1 MEPDFQGYA
10 TKANLLCSDG
20 KTIAPNAFQHQDSMT
35 VPLVWQHGHDS
46 PKNILG
52 HAILRNRDDGVW
64 VEAFFND
71 TLEALHAKKLVIHR
85 DIRMMSIWANAL
97 RKVASKVVH
106 GTIREVSLVIGGA
119 NPGAMIDP
127 LTIRHSDNGEVWDEE
142 KEDEAFITT
151 GLDFEIVH
159 AAGDANDE
167 NDDDEIDVEEVYQS
181 LTPIQKDVVHYLANA
196 VLEAAKDDNAEH
208 SADDKNELHTDDT
221 NKEGKEQMTHN
232 TFEKKEGQKGD
243 FISHDDT
250 LSIFKRAQK
259 CGSLKMAMQEYVD
272 EHLEHGITDIEALF
286 PDAVDVTTN
295 GAPSWITRRMEWVEP
310 FLNATRKVPWLKI
323 KSSVADLREDEAR
336 AKGYIKGN
344 EKAEQWFT
352 TARRETTPKMI
363 YKKQKLDREDVLSIT
378 DFDVVAWIKREMLF
392 MLKEEVAR
400 AALVGD
406 GRAFDDIDK
415 IDETKIRPIASDD
428 DFYTVTV
435 NVQLGDANSDYN
447 EVIDRV
453 ILERY
458 RLKGAGNPNFYTTE
472 VHIGQFLTLR
482 EPDSGRRMYRTLADL
497 AAELRVNAI
506 IPVEVLEGTPDII
519 GILVNPNDYTFG
531 AVKGGEITNF
541 EDFDIDYNQYKY
553 LSETYLC
560 GALTEPWSAM
570 VIREGAGTNP
580 LVTPAMPEFDPE
592 TGELT
597 ITDQTGVVYKHGV
610 TTINTA
616 GSPYTVVA
624 GTPWTVDATPASGY
638 AFPTDQD
645 DEWTFT
651 TEE

>member
-1 MEPDFQGYA
+1 
-10 TKANLLCSDG
+10 
-20 KTIAPNAFQHQDSMT
+20 
-35 VPLVWQHGHDS
+35 
-46 PKNILG
+46 
-52 HAILRNRDDGVW
+52 
-64 VEAFFND
+64 
-71 TLEALHAKKLVIHR
+71 
-85 DIRMMSIWANAL
+85 
-97 RKVASKVVH
+97 
-106 GTIREVSLVIGGA
+106 
-119 NPGAMIDP
+119 
-127 LTIRHSDNGEVWDEE
+127 
-142 KEDEAFITT
+142 
-151 GLDFEIVH
+151 
-159 AAGDANDE
+159 
-167 NDDDEIDVEEVYQS
+167 
-181 LTPIQKDVVHYLANA
+181 
-196 VLEAAKDDNAEH
+196 
-208 SADDKNELHTDDT
+208 
-221 NKEGKEQMTHN
+221 
-232 TFEKKEGQKGD
+232 
-243 FISHDDT
+243 
-250 LSIFKRAQK
+250 
-259 CGSLKMAMQEYVD
+259 
-272 EHLEHGITDIEALF
+272 
-286 PDAVDVTTN
+286 
-295 GAPSWITRRMEWVEP
+295 
-310 FLNATRKVPWLKI
+310 
-323 KSSVADLREDEAR
+323 
-336 AKGYIKGN
+336 
-344 EKAEQWFT
+344 
-352 TARRETTPKMI
+352 MI

-415 IDETKIRPIASDD
+415 IDETKIRPIATDD

-435 NVQLGDANSDYN
+435 NVQLGDANSNYN

-482 EPDSGRRMYRTLADL
+482 EEDSGRRMYRTLADL

-506 IPVEVLEGTPDII
+506 IPVEVLEQDPTII

-580 LVTPAMPEFDPE
+580 LVTPAMPAFDPE

-610 TTINTA
+610 TTIDAA

-651 TEE
+651 TEA

>member
-20 KTIAPNAFQHQDSMT
+20 KTIAPNAFQHQDSAQ
-35 VPLVWQHGHDS
+35 VPLVWQHDHHS
-46 PKNILG
+46 PKNVLG
-52 HAILRNRDDGVW
+52 HAILENRPDGVW
-64 VEAFFND
+64 AKAYFND
-71 TLEALHAKKLVIHR
+71 TLEAQHAKKLVVHR
-85 DIRMMSIWANAL
+85 DIKFLSIWANAL
-97 RKVASKVVH
+97 RKVAQTVVH
-106 GTIREVSLVIGGA
+106 GTIREISLVMAGA

-127 LTIRHSDNGEVWDEE
+127 LTIRHSENGEVWDEE
-142 KEDEAFITT
+142 KDDEAFITT
-151 GLDFEIVH
+151 GLEVEVTH
-159 AAGDANDE
+159 AAGDDNNE
-167 NDDDEIDVEEVYQS
+167 DDEIDVEEVYES
-181 LTPIQKDVVHYLANA
+181 LTPLQKDVVHYLANA
-196 VLEAAKDDNAEH
+196 VLEAAKDETVEQ
-208 SADDKNELHTDDT
+208 SADDKNELHSNDD
-221 NKEGKEQMTHN
+221 NKEGNTVTHN
-232 TFEKKEGQKGD
+232 TFEQKEGAPKGS
-243 FISHDDT
+243 FISHEDKAA
-250 LSIFKRAQK
+250 IFARAKK
-259 CGSLKMAMQEYVD
+259 CGSLKMAMEEYVE
-272 EHLEHGITDIEALF
+272 EHIEHGITDIEALF
-286 PDAVDVTTN
+286 PEAVDVTTD

-323 KSSVADLREDEAR
+323 KSSTADLTGEEAR
-336 AKGYIKGN
+336 AKGYVKGN
-344 EKAEQWFT
+344 EKLEQVFPT
-352 TARRETTPKMI
+352 SRRETHPGMV

-400 AALVGD
+400 AALIGD
-406 GRAFDDIDK
+406 GREVGDPDK
-415 IDETKIRPIASDD
+415 INEEKIRPIASDD

-458 RLKGAGNPNFYTTE
+458 RLRGAGNPNFYTTE
-472 VHIGQFLTLR
+472 LHIGQFLTLR
-482 EPDSGRRMYRTLADL
+482 EPDTGRRMYRTLADL

-506 IPVEVLEGTPDII
+506 IPVEVLQTQPDII

-553 LSETYLC
+553 LSETFLC

-570 VIREGAGTNP
+570 VVREAAGVAA
-580 LVTPAMPEFDPE
+580 LVTPAEPAFDPE

-597 ITDQTGVVYKHGV
+597 ITDQTGVVYKHGA
-610 TTINTA
+610 TTINAA

-651 TEE
+651 TNP

>member
-20 KTIAPNAFQHQDSMT
+20 KTIAPNAFQHQDSAQ
-35 VPLVWQHGHDS
+35 VPLVWQHDHDS
-46 PKNILG
+46 PKNVLG
-52 HAILRNRDDGVW
+52 HAILENRPDGVW
-64 VEAFFND
+64 TKAYFND
-71 TLEALHAKKLVIHR
+71 TLEAQHAKKLVVHR
-85 DIRMMSIWANAL
+85 DIKFLSIWANSL
-97 RKVASKVVH
+97 RKVAQTVVH
-106 GTIREVSLVIGGA
+106 GMIREVSLVMAGA

-127 LTIRHSDNGEVWDEE
+127 LTIRHSNNGEIWDEE
-142 KEDEAFITT
+142 KDDEAFITT
-151 GLDFEIVH
+151 GLEIELSH
-159 AAGDANDE
+159 AEGDANKD
-167 NDDDEIDVEEVYQS
+167 DADDEIDVEEVYES
-181 LTPIQKDVVHYLANA
+181 LTPLQKDVVHYLASVVA
-196 VLEAAKDDNAEH
+196 EAAKEENAEH
-208 SADDKNELHTDDT
+208 SADDKNELHNND
-221 NKEGKEQMTHN
+221 NKEGNNVTHN
-232 TFEKKEGQKGD
+232 TFEKKEGQKSD
-243 FISHDDT
+243 FLSHEDT
-250 LSIFKRAQK
+250 QAIFKRAQK

-286 PDAVDVTTN
+286 PDAVDVTTD

-415 IDETKIRPIASDD
+415 IDETKIRPIATDD

-435 NVQLGDANSDYN
+435 NVQLGDANSNYN

-482 EPDSGRRMYRTLADL
+482 EEDSGRRMYRTLADL

-506 IPVEVLEGTPDII
+506 IPVEVLEQDPTII

-580 LVTPAMPEFDPE
+580 LVTPAMPAFDPE

-610 TTINTA
+610 TTIDAA

-651 TEE
+651 TEA

>member
-1 MEPDFQGYA
+1 
-10 TKANLLCSDG
+10 
-20 KTIAPNAFQHQDSMT
+20 
-35 VPLVWQHGHDS
+35 
-46 PKNILG
+46 
-52 HAILRNRDDGVW
+52 
-64 VEAFFND
+64 
-71 TLEALHAKKLVIHR
+71 
-85 DIRMMSIWANAL
+85 
-97 RKVASKVVH
+97 
-106 GTIREVSLVIGGA
+106 
-119 NPGAMIDP
+119 
-127 LTIRHSDNGEVWDEE
+127 
-142 KEDEAFITT
+142 
-151 GLDFEIVH
+151 
-159 AAGDANDE
+159 
-167 NDDDEIDVEEVYQS
+167 
-181 LTPIQKDVVHYLANA
+181 
-196 VLEAAKDDNAEH
+196 
-208 SADDKNELHTDDT
+208 
-221 NKEGKEQMTHN
+221 
-232 TFEKKEGQKGD
+232 
-243 FISHDDT
+243 
-250 LSIFKRAQK
+250 
-259 CGSLKMAMQEYVD
+259 
-272 EHLEHGITDIEALF
+272 
-286 PDAVDVTTN
+286 
-295 GAPSWITRRMEWVEP
+295 MEWVEP

-363 YKKQKLDREDVLSIT
+363 YKKQKLDREDILSIT

-435 NVQLGDANSDYN
+435 NVQLGDSNSDYN
-447 EVIDRV
+447 EVVDRV

-506 IPVEVLEGTPDII
+506 IPVEVLENTPDII

-610 TTINTA
+610 TVINTA